1 LRRRRYNRPV
11 ALFVVLVAL
20 TIVAAV
26 SQYLS
31 AAPTYLFASAVAA
44 LAGMVVALLVVWR
57 SRHGPRAVTAAILLL
72 ADMVLMLRAVITPR

>member
-1 LRRRRYNRPV
+1 M
-11 ALFVVLVAL
+11 ALFVVLVVL
-20 TIVAAV
+20 TVVAAV

-44 LAGMVVALLVVWR
+44 LAGVAVAFAVVWR

-72 ADMVLMLRAVITPR
+72 TDMILVLRAVITPR

>member
-1 LRRRRYNRPV
+1 M
-11 ALFVVLVAL
+11 AL

-44 LAGMVVALLVVWR
+44 LAGMALAFLVVWR
-57 SRHGPRAVTAAILLL
+57 SRHGPRAVTAAVLLL
-72 ADMVLMLRAVITPR
+72 ANMILVLRAVITPR